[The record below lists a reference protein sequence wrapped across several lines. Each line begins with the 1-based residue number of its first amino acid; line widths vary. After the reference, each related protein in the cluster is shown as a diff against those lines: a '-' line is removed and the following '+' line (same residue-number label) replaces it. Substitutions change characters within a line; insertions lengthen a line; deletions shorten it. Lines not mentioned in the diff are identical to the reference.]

1 MSNYPP
7 GAENDPR
14 APYNEKEPKMTKC
27 DECSGEGK
35 FQDIDDSDGEPFEF
49 QCDNCEGT
57 GEIEISEEDLQAAE
71 GDRAYDAWKDS
82 QLEGD

>member
-14 APYNEKEPKMTKC
+14 APYNQKDPETKKC
-27 DECSGEGK
+27 EECNGTGYLECSECGTHSAIEC
-35 FQDIDDSDGEPFEF
+35 DD
-49 QCDNCEGT
+49 CEGT
-57 GEIEISEEDLQAAE
+57 GEIEIDDEDLKAAE

-82 QLEGD
+82 RLEKE